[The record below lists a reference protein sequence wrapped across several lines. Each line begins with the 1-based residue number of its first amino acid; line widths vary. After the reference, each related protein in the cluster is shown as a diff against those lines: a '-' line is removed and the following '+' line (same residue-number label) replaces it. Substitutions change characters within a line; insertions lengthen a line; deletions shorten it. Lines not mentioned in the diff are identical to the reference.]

1 MTSIVRWQ
9 DFFHSTWMTNRQIDY
24 RALVSEMPPQMAG
37 EVVTKLYGRFLAATP
52 LFRGLSSEVIT
63 ALCHVATPML
73 AVREQAIMEEG
84 AAGREMFILMKGE
97 VEMLAGGQRLG
108 FLGEGAFFGERAVL
122 SNESGAERRI
132 RTVRAMSKCEL
143 CFLTKDAVDQ
153 LRGQYPELNARI
165 TRFARVGTPMT
176 CKQKQRLASH
186 LAAMNAATV
195 SPARKVGAQGQQGE
209 GQPSSIRKV
218 EGVDRLLHVGN
229 EEASGKLEYYSRLGV
244 NELRQSNAELKETI
258 CGMEMKLDSILNML
272 SN

>member
-1 MTSIVRWQ
+1 
-9 DFFHSTWMTNRQIDY
+9 MTNRQLDY

-84 AAGREMFILMKGE
+84 TSGREMFLLMKGE
-97 VEMLAGGQRLG
+97 VEMLADGQRLG

-122 SNESGAERRI
+122 SNESGAERRM

-153 LRGQYPELNARI
+153 LRGQYAELNARI
-165 TRFARVGTPMT
+165 TRFTRAGTPMT
-176 CKQKQRLASH
+176 GKQKQRLAAH
-186 LAAMNAATV
+186 IAAMNTATASAV
-195 SPARKVGAQGQQGE
+195 ARDATQEQQGQ
-209 GQPSSIRKV
+209 
-218 EGVDRLLHVGN
+218 LLHVGK
-229 EEASGKLEYYSRLGV
+229 EEASDKLAGSISRWEA

-258 CGMEMKLDSILNML
+258 SGMETKLDRILSTL
-272 SN
+272 QKSTLL

>member
-209 GQPSSIRKV
+209 GQPSSTRKV
-218 EGVDRLLHVGN
+218 DRKSV
-229 EEASGKLEYYSRLGV
+229 V
-244 NELRQSNAELKETI
+244 
-258 CGMEMKLDSILNML
+258 
-272 SN
+272 